1 MIMTQNSEIL
11 MPRPRYV
18 FVLLYVNVV
27 MLHVF
32 LEFGLGRAHAHFT
45 RNVKVKTFMHEFF
58 RDAVRNFTI
67 FSRISPKMHQFFR
80 DLKKNRVIDGA
91 THLSKIN

>member
-1 MIMTQNSEIL
+1 
-11 MPRPRYV
+11 
-18 FVLLYVNVV
+18 

-32 LEFGLGRAHAHFT
+32 LEFGLGRAHTYFT

-58 RDAVRNFTI
+58 RDAVRNYTI
-67 FSRISPKMHQFFR
+67 FFANLSKNASIFR
-80 DLKKNRVIDGA
+80 DLKKNRVIDDA

>member
-1 MIMTQNSEIL
+1 
-11 MPRPRYV
+11 
-18 FVLLYVNVV
+18 

-32 LEFGLGRAHAHFT
+32 LEFGLDRAHTYFT

-58 RDAVRNFTI
+58 RDAVRNYTI
-67 FSRISPKMHQFFR
+67 IIYFSRICPKMHQFSR
-80 DLKKNRVIDGA
+80 DLKKISVIDVA